1 MQKRLLLSIDEVAE
15 LLDVPKPT
23 LYRWRLTGK
32 GPRSVL
38 LPNRRVKYRVRD
50 VEEWLASLA
59 GGDRDEPA
67 PQERRATS

>member
-1 MQKRLLLSIDEVAE
+1 MYPPRLVGMGAQQKLLLGIDEVAE

-32 GPRSVL
+32 GPRSVV

-50 VEEWLASLA
+50 LEEWLDSLEES
-59 GGDRDEPA
+59 DHY
-67 PQERRATS
+67 

>member
-1 MQKRLLLSIDEVAE
+1 MYPPRLVGMGTQKKLLLSIDEVAE

-32 GPRSVL
+32 GPRSVV

-50 VEEWLASLA
+50 LEEWLDSL
-59 GGDRDEPA
+59 DEIK
-67 PQERRATS
+67 RH

>member
-1 MQKRLLLSIDEVAE
+1 MGTHKKLLLSIDEVAE

-32 GPRSVL
+32 GPRSVV

-50 VEEWLASLA
+50 VEEWLNTL
-59 GGDRDEPA
+59 R
-67 PQERRATS
+67 

>member
-1 MQKRLLLSIDEVAE
+1 MGAQKNLLLGIDEVAE

-32 GPRSVL
+32 GPRSVV

-50 VEEWLASLA
+50 LEEWLDSL
-59 GGDRDEPA
+59 E
-67 PQERRATS
+67 EIKRR

>member
-1 MQKRLLLSIDEVAE
+1 MYPPRLVGMGAQKNLLLGIDEVAE

-32 GPRSVL
+32 GPRSVV

-50 VEEWLASLA
+50 LEEWLDSL
-59 GGDRDEPA
+59 E
-67 PQERRATS
+67 EIKRR